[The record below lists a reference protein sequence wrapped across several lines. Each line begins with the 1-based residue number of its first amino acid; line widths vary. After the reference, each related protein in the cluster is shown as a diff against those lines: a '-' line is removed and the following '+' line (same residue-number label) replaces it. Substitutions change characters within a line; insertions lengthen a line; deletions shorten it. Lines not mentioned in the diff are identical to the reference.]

1 MSYYRFW
8 WRTCLVFCPLVFF
21 ILYFSGVSL
30 LWSLLSIPIIALG
43 GLILIL
49 PFIFVFSRVDREWW
63 SPEEEI
69 KRKLRYQEK
78 LREWEDRD
86 DDEDD
91 EDDRYESY
99 ESRNDDDHENSP
111 D

>member
-8 WRTCLVFCPLVFF
+8 WRTCLVFCPLLFL

-30 LWSLLSIPIIALG
+30 LQSLLAMGIVAVV
-43 GLILIL
+43 GLLLIL
-49 PFIFVFSRVDREWW
+49 PFIFVFGRVDRTMW

-78 LREWEDRD
+78 LKQWENQD
-86 DDEDD
+86 DDED
-91 EDDRYESY
+91 EDR
-99 ESRNDDDHENSP
+99 
-111 D
+111 